1 MPILSSNPMWE
12 AFGLR
17 ALPYALYG
25 GADTGECVTT
35 VNRVGVDGTPDDWYR
50 EWTATA
56 DRIAGIARESERRG
70 HLVSQKA
77 LNDLDHADPAAFAP
91 FEQFL
96 CSPEADPMLRW
107 RLIQRLFGVHGK
119 SNLYD
124 LVKDI
129 TRFEISSVPQNIN
142 CSHIAHRG

>member
-1 MPILSSNPMWE
+1 MWE

-17 ALPYALYG
+17 ALPYALSG

-70 HLVSQKA
+70 HIVSASEAYFRAATYYHVSYFPLFGAAGPDMRLTQ
-77 LNDLDHADPAAFAP
+77 AFASLHP
-91 FEQFL
+91 R
-96 CSPEADPMLRW
+96 SPPLSKPRHSASR
-107 RLIQRLFGVHGK
+107 RL
-119 SNLYD
+119 S
-124 LVKDI
+124 
-129 TRFEISSVPQNIN
+129 
-142 CSHIAHRG
+142 